1 MKKSNVMIT
10 MVHIISLIVL
20 LSANSFGQSL
30 FKAYTETSQQ
40 DLAQETEQMSEQIIK
55 KFNPQSMAST
65 QQKIYFYEYFSNLKK
80 LVLYG
85 TKLATYAEYEQDLA
99 FAKKNEVF
107 KGLPEKQAAGETGN
121 RSDFNRSDFN
131 RSGFVNEKYKMMQ
144 TNIKDEIDTYKDLI
158 QSSLDSCEHLSLYDL
173 NPSSMTGKHTDRI
186 QYYFQTAESYKA
198 YLEKRDKLSA
208 AWPLL
213 AQRIQKQTDMW
224 QEKGLEPK
232 DPVIDRSI
240 TEAISN
246 DSAV

>member
-1 MKKSNVMIT
+1 MKKNNVMTI
-10 MVHIISLIVL
+10 MVHIISLTVL
-20 LSANSFGQSL
+20 VSANSFGQSL

-40 DLAQETEQMSEQIIK
+40 DLAQETQQMSEQIIK

-107 KGLPEKQAAGETGN
+107 KGLPEKHAAGKTGN
-121 RSDFNRSDFN
+121 PSDFNRT
-131 RSGFVNEKYKMMQ
+131 GFVNEKYKMMQ

-173 NPSSMTGKHTDRI
+173 NPSSMNAKNTDRI
-186 QYYFQTAESYKA
+186 QYYFQTSESYKA
-198 YLEKRDKLSA
+198 YLEKQDKLAA

-213 AQRIQKQTDMW
+213 AQRIKKQTDMW
-224 QEKGLEPK
+224 QEKGLEPE

-240 TEAISN
+240 TKAISN
-246 DSAV
+246 DGAV